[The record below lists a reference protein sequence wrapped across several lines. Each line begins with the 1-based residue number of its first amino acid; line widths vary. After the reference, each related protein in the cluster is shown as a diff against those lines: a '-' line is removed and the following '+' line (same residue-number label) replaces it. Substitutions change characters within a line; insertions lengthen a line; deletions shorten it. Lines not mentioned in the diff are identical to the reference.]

1 MTPPGWQ
8 GGQGGQ
14 DDPREWEDTLE
25 GKPGVL
31 PGELKILALVLRG
44 PRRGEVHHIMQVWRI
59 QKIQVLRDGIH
70 VIKEEGRKEKRN
82 RKNIIGKENMKG
94 KKGKGKWKM
103 D

>member
-1 MTPPGWQ
+1 
-8 GGQGGQ
+8 
-14 DDPREWEDTLE
+14 
-25 GKPGVL
+25 
-31 PGELKILALVLRG
+31 
-44 PRRGEVHHIMQVWRI
+44 MQVWRI